1 MVYLLPLIFA
11 AICAKM
17 YKPGRNWRVLRL
29 LYFVLFA
36 YNVLLFGLRYRV
48 GIDTLNYINTF
59 AEIPDIDRLTLKY
72 FKESTTAP
80 LFIIL
85 MSVCKTLTGDFTV
98 FQMTHTIILNTT
110 LFTFLRRYSINPFW
124 GFFVFFLTLGPY
136 FNTEILKESLA
147 ICMFLLGYKYM
158 VRHDWKRYYVFAL
171 LGIGFHY
178 GATILLIMPLFQ
190 YLHFNKKFLIA
201 CVVFY
206 LALPVI
212 VTFTLGNISNQDLS
226 ERASQY
232 IDMVGAGTLNMNY
245 VYMALIR
252 FDLVPLIVLF
262 FGHKDS
268 DKTMQ
273 KFETMICALILMG
286 LGCISY
292 QVMFQRFCNY
302 FYLFLI
308 VYFANIVSTRLK
320 SSPLLCIFLTVLV
333 FVPIIYIYIHGDMII
348 RWYPYYSVINPQ
360 TEIMREIM
368 WTGE

>member
-11 AICAKM
+11 AICAKV
-17 YKPGRNWRVLRL
+17 YKPRRNWRMLRL
-29 LYFVLFA
+29 LYFALFA

-110 LFTFLRRYSINPFW
+110 LFTFLRRYSVNPFW
-124 GFFVFFLTLGPY
+124 GFFAFFLALGPY

-190 YLHFNKKFLIA
+190 YLRFNKKFLIV
-201 CVVFY
+201 CLVFY

-212 VTFTLGNISNQDLS
+212 ITFTLGNIGNQALS

-232 IDMVGAGTLNMNY
+232 VDMVGAGTLNMNY
-245 VYMALIR
+245 VYMALIQ
-252 FDLVPLIVLF
+252 FDLVPFVVLL
-262 FGHKDS
+262 FGISCKS
-268 DKTMQ
+268 KTVSQ
-273 KFETMICALILMG
+273 FEPMVCAFILMG

-302 FYLFLI
+302 FYLFFI
-308 VYFANIVSTRLK
+308 VYLANFVTTK
-320 SSPLLCIFLTVLV
+320 HKTAPFLCIFLIMLV
-333 FVPIIYIYIHGDMII
+333 FVPVIYSYFNNMHYII
-348 RWYPYYSVINPQ
+348 WYPYHSILNPQ
-360 TEIMREIM
+360 SEILREMM
-368 WTGE
+368 WGGE